1 MLAGVYAF
9 SMAHFDLLVIGTGS
23 GNSIVDD
30 RFSHLKVAIAEKW
43 LFGGTCLNVGCI
55 PTKMLVYPA
64 EVAHSSADSSH
75 LNLDTSFDGVDWNG
89 LSHRIF
95 DRIDAIEEDGRD
107 YRTNRLDNVTVFPEH
122 IHFTGRNSAQTA
134 SGDTLTFDR
143 VVIATG
149 SSPTPLKASG
159 LDWDRVD
166 TENYP
171 VKTSNSIM
179 RMPELPRSLVIVGSG
194 FIAVEFAHIFASLG
208 VDVTVLARGNR
219 LMSNHDRDVSD
230 AFTRQFTKN
239 VNVRFGVEVE
249 SVDVADGVSLTLTE
263 TGRAQDAD
271 TSAVEAQL
279 MLVAVGRTR
288 STHALNVGALGA
300 QTDGDR
306 LVVDEHQRVLSNGE
320 PLDGVWALGDVCS
333 EHMLKHVANAEA
345 RTVQHNILVDLG
357 VETTPAS
364 TDHSVIPAAV
374 FSHPQIGTVGATEE
388 QLRAEGVDFVSSTC
402 EYGGVA
408 FGWALNEPG
417 FAKVLAHRTTKR
429 ILGAHVVGA
438 QAASLVQLFV
448 QAMAFDIPADQMAR
462 GQMWIHPALTEVVE
476 NALLGLDFGEG

>member
-1 MLAGVYAF
+1 
-9 SMAHFDLLVIGTGS
+9 MAHFDLLVIGTGS

-30 RFSHLKVAIAEKW
+30 RFSHLKVAIAEEW

-64 EVAHSSADSSH
+64 EVAHSSADSTH
-75 LNLDTSFDGVDWNG
+75 LNLQTSYNGVDWPG

-95 DRIDAIEEDGRD
+95 DRIDAIEADGRD
-107 YRTNRLDNVTVFPEH
+107 YRTNRLENVTVFPERV
-122 IHFTGRNSAQTA
+122 HFTGRNSAQTA
-134 SGDTLTFDR
+134 SGDTFTFDR

-149 SSPTPLKASG
+149 SFPTPLEAAG

-166 TENYP
+166 TESYP

-179 RMPELPRSLVIVGSG
+179 RIPALPCSLAIVGSG
-194 FIAVEFAHIFASLG
+194 FIAVEFAHIFSSLG
-208 VDVTVLARGNR
+208 VEVTVLARGNR
-219 LMSNHDRDVSD
+219 LLGNHDHDVSQ
-230 AFTRQFTKN
+230 AFTQQFSEN

-249 SVDVADGVSLTLTE
+249 SVDTTDGVSLTLKE
-263 TGRAQDAD
+263 TGRAEGAD
-271 TSAVEAQL
+271 TSAVEADL

-288 STHALNVGALGA
+288 ATHALNVDALGA
-300 QTDGDR
+300 TTDGDR
-306 LVVDEHQRVLSNGE
+306 LVVDDYQRVVSSNGE

-333 EHMLKHVANAEA
+333 EHLLKHVANAEA
-345 RTVQHNILVDLG
+345 RTVQHNILVDVG
-357 VETTPAS
+357 CETTPVS

-374 FSHPQIGTVGATEE
+374 FSHPQIGSVGATEE
-388 QLRAEGVDFVSSTC
+388 QLRKEGVDFVSSTC

-417 FAKVLAHRTTKR
+417 FAKVLAHRTTR
-429 ILGAHVVGA
+429 QILGAHVIGE

-448 QAMAFDIPADQMAR
+448 QAMAFNIPADKMAR

-476 NALLGLDFGEG
+476 NALLGLVFGEDAR

>member
-1 MLAGVYAF
+1 
-9 SMAHFDLLVIGTGS
+9 MAHFDLLVIGTGS
-23 GNSIVDD
+23 GNSIVDE

-64 EVAHSSADSSH
+64 EVAHSSGDSAH
-75 LNLDTSFDGVDWNG
+75 LNLDTSFNGADWNG

-95 DRIDAIEEDGRD
+95 DRIDAIEHDGRD
-107 YRTNRLDNVTVFPEH
+107 YRTNRLENVTVFPEH
-122 IHFTGRNSAQTA
+122 IHFTGRHSAQTA
-134 SGDTLTFDR
+134 TGDTLTFDR

-149 SSPTPLKASG
+149 SSPTPLKAAG

-166 TENYP
+166 TQGYP
-171 VKTSNSIM
+171 VKTSNTIM
-179 RMPELPRSLVIVGSG
+179 RMPELPHSLVIVGSG

-219 LMSNHDRDVSD
+219 LLSNHDRDVSD
-230 AFTRQFTKN
+230 AFTRSFTEN

-249 SVDVADGVSLTLTE
+249 SVDIADGVSLALTE
-263 TGRAQDAD
+263 TGRAEGAD
-271 TSAVEAQL
+271 TSAVEADL

-288 STHALNVGALGA
+288 ATDGLNVEALGA

-306 LVVDEHQRVLSNGE
+306 LVVDEHQRVLSRDE
-320 PLDGVWALGDVCS
+320 ALDGVWALGDVCS
-333 EHMLKHVANAEA
+333 QHMLKHVANAEA

-357 VETTPAS
+357 VETTLS
-364 TDHSVIPAAV
+364 KTDHTVIPAAV
-374 FSHPQIGTVGATEE
+374 FSHPQIGSVGATEE
-388 QLRAEGVDFVSSTC
+388 QLREAGVDYVASTC

-417 FAKVLAHRTTKR
+417 FAKVLAHRTTRR
-429 ILGAHVVGA
+429 ILGAHVVGQ
-438 QAASLVQLFV
+438 QAATLVQLFV
-448 QAMAFDIPADQMAR
+448 QAMAFDLPADQIAR
-462 GQMWIHPALTEVVE
+462 GQLWIHPALTEVVE
-476 NALLGLDFGEG
+476 NALLGLDFGNDES